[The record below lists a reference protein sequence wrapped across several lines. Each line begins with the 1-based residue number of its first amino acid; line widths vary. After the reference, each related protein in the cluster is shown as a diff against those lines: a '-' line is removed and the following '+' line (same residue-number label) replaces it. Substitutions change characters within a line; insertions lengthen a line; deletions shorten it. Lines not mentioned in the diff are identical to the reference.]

1 MTGDT
6 EKSARTAMIRLPAE
20 RRKHHSAAFWVPRLF
35 PAYNPNYVIPAGMRG
50 RMGQDQELAI
60 LFADVVGSTRLFEV
74 LGDVAARDKVSICIE
89 IMRRATE
96 QHGGSV
102 VK

>member
-1 MTGDT
+1 
-6 EKSARTAMIRLPAE
+6 
-20 RRKHHSAAFWVPRLF
+20 
-35 PAYNPNYVIPAGMRG
+35 
-50 RMGQDQELAI
+50 MGQDQELAI

-74 LGDVAARDKVSICIE
+74 LGDLAARDKVGICLE

-102 VK
+102 VKAMGDEVMSTFSDCGAAVDAAVAMQTAIS